1 MHILN
6 SLRQY
11 TLRSQQ
17 NALCRNACSLLS
29 RFYSFFMSAQA
40 CVKWQH
46 SPAAYGYHV
55 VYKTRNKTVI
65 TGKRHKSWLNDA
77 SHLLGSVSHLCNHYT
92 PLHWLR
98 VAIQGHILGT
108 PKRNENWKPAR
119 GFNKREFFV
128 LNLYPGIN
136 YCTSSTILLVSSVS
150 GSWENRHF
158 SPEKQVCPVWKYLQG
173 KSCMK
178 VKENFQAFFSRGN
191 SMFRPTTTKSSYS
204 CWQFLPWQLELSS
217 LVHGITDLVKLVVVV
232 VPVFL
237 QFSNVN

>member
-29 RFYSFFMSAQA
+29 HFYSFFMSAQA

-46 SPAAYGYHV
+46 SPAAYGYRV

-128 LNLYPGIN
+128 CFKSISRNQLLYLFDNSLGLLCQWFMRKSALLSREASLPGVEVLARK
-136 YCTSSTILLVSSVS
+136 ILYES
-150 GSWENRHF
+150 
-158 SPEKQVCPVWKYLQG
+158 
-173 KSCMK
+173 
-178 VKENFQAFFSRGN
+178 
-191 SMFRPTTTKSSYS
+191 
-204 CWQFLPWQLELSS
+204 
-217 LVHGITDLVKLVVVV
+217 
-232 VPVFL
+232 
-237 QFSNVN
+237 